1 LAAPWNVGYNLRNRA
16 KVKERCVADE
26 TIPRPVELLLVE
38 DSPTDA
44 LLMQEALRH
53 AKIPSN
59 VHVVE
64 DGEEALAFLRHD
76 GLYAQAPRPDL
87 ILLDLN
93 LPRKDGREVL
103 AEIKR
108 EPALKSIP
116 VVVLTT
122 SRDEQDVLHAYD
134 LHASCY
140 ITKPMDFSRFTD
152 IVQSIEHFWFAVV
165 TLPGR

>member
-1 LAAPWNVGYNLRNRA
+1 LRNRA